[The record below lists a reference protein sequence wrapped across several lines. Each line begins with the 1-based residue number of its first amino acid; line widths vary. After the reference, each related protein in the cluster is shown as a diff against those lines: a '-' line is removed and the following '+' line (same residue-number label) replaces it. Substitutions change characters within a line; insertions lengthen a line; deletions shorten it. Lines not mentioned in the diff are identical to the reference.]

1 MLVTTLFSCKL
12 GDPEPDV
19 TWLRNGKEIKVK
31 KKDKRIKIDWDMK
44 TDEYT
49 LEIQNASKDD
59 IGEYTAV
66 AKNVKGTIT
75 VLITVTFKVKKEA
88 KKEVKKKEEKQKEVV
103 EETVEIGETKLPESK
118 APPVEEK
125 CVKDSET
132 VVKEDVAAEEREKV
146 QEKPKEDE
154 KKVIEGKPSFV
165 KQPENIQIEEGETI
179 RLVCQ
184 VKGMIIGKCHY
195 FSQRFLPVKTQ

>member
-1 MLVTTLFSCKL
+1 MSVLSIITLLSHKL

-19 TWLRNGKEIKVK
+19 TWLRNGKEVKVK

-66 AKNVKGTIT
+66 AKNEKGTVT
-75 VLITVTFKVKKEA
+75 VVITVTFKI
-88 KKEVKKKEEKQKEVV
+88 KKEVKKEEKKEEQQKEIV
-103 EETVEIGETKLPESK
+103 EESIEVEEAAPAESK
-118 APPVEEK
+118 APTVVQEDVTAEETKKVEEK
-125 CVKDSET
+125 PKDDNK
-132 VVKEDVAAEEREKV
+132 KEV
-146 QEKPKEDE
+146 
-154 KKVIEGKPSFV
+154 EGKPSFV

-184 VKGMIIGKCHY
+184 VKGMITII
-195 FSQRFLPVKTQ
+195 FSFST